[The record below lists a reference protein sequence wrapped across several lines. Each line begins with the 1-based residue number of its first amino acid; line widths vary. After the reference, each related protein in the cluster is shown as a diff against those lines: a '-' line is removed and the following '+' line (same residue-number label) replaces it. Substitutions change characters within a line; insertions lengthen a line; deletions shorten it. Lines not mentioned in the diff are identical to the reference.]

1 LSLWMSLISAFSRWT
16 RLRIASLPFSSM
28 SLAYPSSR
36 RSARFVVVTLGTSGR
51 FWETRFPGKSALQV
65 GSERIYG
72 TFTESWLS
80 VVRKLI
86 LAVRSSLSQA
96 KR

>member
-1 LSLWMSLISAFSRWT
+1 MRSL
-16 RLRIASLPFSSM
+16 
-28 SLAYPSSR
+28 
-36 RSARFVVVTLGTSGR
+36 VVVTLGIHNPIWVHHLLR
-51 FWETRFPGKSALQV
+51 PRRLP
-65 GSERIYG
+65 SEVKRMTNYG

-80 VVRKLI
+80 VVWKLI